1 MANDIEK
8 VRAQAHDANVA
19 NKIID
24 SLKELQQSSD
34 EKSRCRW
41 GWELIQNAK
50 DVANSSG
57 SVDVKISF
65 NEQQRILQF
74 AHNGKPFSMQNIV
87 FLIEQVSTKDRDE
100 KEETKK
106 STGKF
111 GTGFL
116 TTHLL
121 SEIVTIS
128 GVLQDENSQFKKF
141 ELDINRSEKTR
152 EGIIGGNKKSF
163 EQLQNSIDNGEMIFD
178 FNEDLF
184 NTSFT
189 YRINENGLG
198 VAKEGLDN
206 LYDALPY
213 VFMFVPEIRSVSVE
227 EYAWKFTRGK
237 LCLTQNKD
245 IKVQEI
251 IVRENEEESG
261 TYIAAIQGANVAIAA
276 EVEKHGNHVAVKE
289 FTNQLPRIFCD
300 FPLIGTED
308 FAFPAVVNSSQFN
321 PTEPRNGI
329 FLKDVDEIET
339 KENKKLMME
348 AVQLYGQFLE
358 YVSRRGWEKIYN
370 FVKIRTQR
378 EKIWL
383 STEWVEKYIINE
395 CKNTICKIPIVDNK
409 MGSRVAL
416 LDEWGETNIWI
427 VHDTDAEVREEIWK
441 LASDIMPNM
450 MTDYSELNQWYFSL
464 WKGCNR
470 YSLQN
475 LVLDVQELGK
485 IDVLEEKLCIE
496 GKVWLNR
503 LYALISKTK
512 GAVDYIKNN
521 KISIFSNQNGVFCTL
536 DKLSVDVDIDEIYKD
551 ILNLVQSNC
560 RNGLLDKEITV
571 LDWMSIPQCSLQDI
585 FASIKNGLSSYPE
598 QKDNIYSQIVVL
610 YTNDDEVSDLERK
623 QTELLEFAD
632 VIFPNRLPNDLEV
645 SAISPELLEEAIK
658 YLCIQVVDEISKY
671 ENLENLNWL
680 FNFNE
685 ETIEK
690 WISRFIEY
698 INAEGYGFLLDR
710 KVKTILPN
718 QNGKFK
724 AKEELFLDNGD
735 MDEILKDISA
745 IAGYDIREELLLGD
759 VFLALPDNRTKSIAD
774 IAPHIISYVKKNQGS
789 SKVQDSNVMDT
800 FKKLYYWV
808 KDNSEKAEKYF
819 NEICEN
825 IHWLYN
831 DVEIAE
837 NMKKAEQIDAVL
849 ERCHINDISILE
861 KAFLKM
867 ANRMQ
872 EADSVINSDEEENE
886 EELLV
891 QYGIASEEQYEKALD
906 MQIFK
911 ENFLHT
917 SSHDVSK
924 FDFANRILERAKNNI
939 IEFLGKK
946 SEYDISNL
954 IEVDKTIFIIEK
966 NKEQIYLITRP
977 SDYSYV
983 AIYYDSEKNVL
994 DYNKDWELW
1003 VEDGKKEPEKITFGK
1018 MLKLTGINKIPLKKV

>member
-41 GWELIQNAK
+41 VWELIQNAK

-128 GVLQDENSQFKKF
+128 GVLQDENSQFKRF

-308 FAFPAVVNSSQFN
+308 FVFPAVVNSSQFN

-339 KENKKLMME
+339 KENKNLMME

-383 STEWVEKYIINE
+383 STEWVGKYIINE
-395 CKNTICKIPIVDNK
+395 CKNIICKIPIVDNK
-409 MGSRVAL
+409 MGNRVAL
-416 LDEWGETNIWI
+416 LDERDETNIWI
-427 VHDTDAEVREEIWK
+427 VHDTDAEVREEIWE
-441 LASDIMPNM
+441 LASDLMPNM
-450 MTDYSELNQWYFSL
+450 MTNYSEINQWYFSL
-464 WKGCNR
+464 WNGCNR
-470 YSLQN
+470 FSLQN
-475 LVLDVQELGK
+475 LVQDVQELGK

-521 KISIFSNQNGVFCTL
+521 KISIFPNQNGVFCTL

-560 RNGLLDKEITV
+560 RNGLLDKGIMV

-598 QKDNIYSQIVVL
+598 QKDNVYSQIAVL

-623 QTELLEFAD
+623 QTKLSEFSD
-632 VIFPNRLPNDLEV
+632 VIFPNRLPDDLEV

-759 VFLALPDNRTKSIAD
+759 VFLTLPDNRTKSIAD
-774 IAPHIISYVKKNQGS
+774 IAPHVVSYVKKNQGS

-867 ANRMQ
+867 ANSMQ
-872 EADSVINSDEEENE
+872 EVDSVINSDEEENE

-1003 VEDGKKEPEKITFGK
+1003 VEDEKKEPEKITFGK

>member
-41 GWELIQNAK
+41 VWELIQNAK

-100 KEETKK
+100 KEEAKR

-128 GVLQDENSQFKKF
+128 GVLQDENSQFKRF

-152 EGIIGGNKKSF
+152 EGIIAGNKKSF
-163 EQLQNSIDNGEMIFD
+163 EQLQNSIENGKIIFD

-198 VAKEGLDN
+198 VAKEGLGN

-237 LCLTQNKD
+237 LYLSKNKD

-261 TYIAAIQGANVAIAA
+261 IYIAAIQGANVAVAA

-308 FAFPAVVNSSQFN
+308 FVFPAVVNSSQFN

-339 KENKKLMME
+339 KENKNLMME

-383 STEWVEKYIINE
+383 STEWVGKYIINE
-395 CKNTICKIPIVDNK
+395 CKNIICKIPIVDNK
-409 MGSRVAL
+409 MGNRVAL
-416 LDEWGETNIWI
+416 LDERDETNIWI
-427 VHDTDAEVREEIWK
+427 VHDTDAEVREEIWE
-441 LASDIMPNM
+441 LASDLMPNM
-450 MTDYSELNQWYFSL
+450 MTNYSEINQWYFSL
-464 WKGCNR
+464 WNGCNR
-470 YSLQN
+470 FSLQN
-475 LVLDVQELGK
+475 LVQDVQELGK

-521 KISIFSNQNGVFCTL
+521 KISIFPNQNGVF
-536 DKLSVDVDIDEIYKD
+536 
-551 ILNLVQSNC
+551 
-560 RNGLLDKEITV
+560 
-571 LDWMSIPQCSLQDI
+571 WM
-585 FASIKNGLSSYPE
+585 
-598 QKDNIYSQIVVL
+598 
-610 YTNDDEVSDLERK
+610 
-623 QTELLEFAD
+623 
-632 VIFPNRLPNDLEV
+632 
-645 SAISPELLEEAIK
+645 
-658 YLCIQVVDEISKY
+658 
-671 ENLENLNWL
+671 L
-680 FNFNE
+680 F
-685 ETIEK
+685 
-690 WISRFIEY
+690 
-698 INAEGYGFLLDR
+698 
-710 KVKTILPN
+710 
-718 QNGKFK
+718 
-724 AKEELFLDNGD
+724 
-735 MDEILKDISA
+735 
-745 IAGYDIREELLLGD
+745 
-759 VFLALPDNRTKSIAD
+759 
-774 IAPHIISYVKKNQGS
+774 
-789 SKVQDSNVMDT
+789 
-800 FKKLYYWV
+800 
-808 KDNSEKAEKYF
+808 
-819 NEICEN
+819 
-825 IHWLYN
+825 
-831 DVEIAE
+831 
-837 NMKKAEQIDAVL
+837 
-849 ERCHINDISILE
+849 
-861 KAFLKM
+861 
-867 ANRMQ
+867 
-872 EADSVINSDEEENE
+872 
-886 EELLV
+886 
-891 QYGIASEEQYEKALD
+891 
-906 MQIFK
+906 
-911 ENFLHT
+911 
-917 SSHDVSK
+917 
-924 FDFANRILERAKNNI
+924 
-939 IEFLGKK
+939 
-946 SEYDISNL
+946 
-954 IEVDKTIFIIEK
+954 
-966 NKEQIYLITRP
+966 
-977 SDYSYV
+977 
-983 AIYYDSEKNVL
+983 
-994 DYNKDWELW
+994 
-1003 VEDGKKEPEKITFGK
+1003 
-1018 MLKLTGINKIPLKKV
+1018 

>member
-1 MANDIEK
+1 MWN
-8 VRAQAHDANVA
+8 
-19 NKIID
+19 
-24 SLKELQQSSD
+24 
-34 EKSRCRW
+34 
-41 GWELIQNAK
+41 
-50 DVANSSG
+50 
-57 SVDVKISF
+57 
-65 NEQQRILQF
+65 
-74 AHNGKPFSMQNIV
+74 
-87 FLIEQVSTKDRDE
+87 
-100 KEETKK
+100 
-106 STGKF
+106 
-111 GTGFL
+111 
-116 TTHLL
+116 
-121 SEIVTIS
+121 
-128 GVLQDENSQFKKF
+128 
-141 ELDINRSEKTR
+141 
-152 EGIIGGNKKSF
+152 
-163 EQLQNSIDNGEMIFD
+163 
-178 FNEDLF
+178 
-184 NTSFT
+184 
-189 YRINENGLG
+189 
-198 VAKEGLDN
+198 
-206 LYDALPY
+206 
-213 VFMFVPEIRSVSVE
+213 
-227 EYAWKFTRGK
+227 
-237 LCLTQNKD
+237 
-245 IKVQEI
+245 
-251 IVRENEEESG
+251 
-261 TYIAAIQGANVAIAA
+261 
-276 EVEKHGNHVAVKE
+276 
-289 FTNQLPRIFCD
+289 
-300 FPLIGTED
+300 
-308 FAFPAVVNSSQFN
+308 
-321 PTEPRNGI
+321 
-329 FLKDVDEIET
+329 
-339 KENKKLMME
+339 
-348 AVQLYGQFLE
+348 
-358 YVSRRGWEKIYN
+358 
-370 FVKIRTQR
+370 
-378 EKIWL
+378 
-383 STEWVEKYIINE
+383 
-395 CKNTICKIPIVDNK
+395 
-409 MGSRVAL
+409 RVAL
-416 LDEWGETNIWI
+416 LDERDETNIWI
-427 VHDTDAEVREEIWK
+427 VHDTDAEVREEIWE
-441 LASDIMPNM
+441 LASDLMPNM
-450 MTDYSELNQWYFSL
+450 MTNYSEINQWYFSL
-464 WKGCNR
+464 WNGCNR
-470 YSLQN
+470 FSLQN
-475 LVLDVQELGK
+475 LVQDVQELGK

-521 KISIFSNQNGVFCTL
+521 KISIFPNQNGVFCTL

-560 RNGLLDKEITV
+560 RNGLLDKEIMV

-598 QKDNIYSQIVVL
+598 QKDNVYSQIAVL

-623 QTELLEFAD
+623 QTKLSEFSD
-632 VIFPNRLPNDLEV
+632 VIFPNRLPDDLEV

-671 ENLENLNWL
+671 ENLENLNWS

-759 VFLALPDNRTKSIAD
+759 VFLTLPDNRTKSIAD
-774 IAPHIISYVKKNQGS
+774 IAPHVVSYVKKNQGS

-867 ANRMQ
+867 ANSMQ

-924 FDFANRILERAKNNI
+924 FDFANRILGRAKNNI

>member
-8 VRAQAHDANVA
+8 VRAQAHDANVSH
-19 NKIID
+19 KIID

-41 GWELIQNAK
+41 VWELIQNAK

-100 KEETKK
+100 KEEAKR

-128 GVLQDENSQFKKF
+128 GVLQDENSQFKRF

-152 EGIIGGNKKSF
+152 EGIIAGNKKSF
-163 EQLQNSIDNGEMIFD
+163 EQLQNSIENGKIIFD

-198 VAKEGLDN
+198 VAKEGLGN

-237 LCLTQNKD
+237 LYLSKNKD

-261 TYIAAIQGANVAIAA
+261 IYIAAIQGANVAVAA

-308 FAFPAVVNSSQFN
+308 FVFPAVVNSSQFN

-339 KENKKLMME
+339 KENKNLMME

-383 STEWVEKYIINE
+383 STEWVGKYIINE
-395 CKNTICKIPIVDNK
+395 CKNIICKIPIVDNK
-409 MGSRVAL
+409 MGNRVAL
-416 LDEWGETNIWI
+416 LDERDETNIWI
-427 VHDTDAEVREEIWK
+427 VHDTDAEVREEIWE
-441 LASDIMPNM
+441 LASDLMPNM
-450 MTDYSELNQWYFSL
+450 MTNYSEINQWYFSL
-464 WKGCNR
+464 WNGCNR
-470 YSLQN
+470 FSLQN
-475 LVLDVQELGK
+475 LVQDVQELGK

-521 KISIFSNQNGVFCTL
+521 KISIFPNQNGVFCTL

-560 RNGLLDKEITV
+560 RNGLLDKEIMV

-598 QKDNIYSQIVVL
+598 QKDNVYSQIAVL

-623 QTELLEFAD
+623 QTKLSEFSD
-632 VIFPNRLPNDLEV
+632 VIFPNRLPDDLEV

-671 ENLENLNWL
+671 ENLENLNWS

-759 VFLALPDNRTKSIAD
+759 VFLTLPDNRTKSIAD
-774 IAPHIISYVKKNQGS
+774 IAPHVVSYVKKNQGS

-867 ANRMQ
+867 ANSMQ

-924 FDFANRILERAKNNI
+924 FDFANRILGRAKNNI

>member
-41 GWELIQNAK
+41 VWELIQNAK

-74 AHNGKPFSMQNIV
+74 AHNGKPFSMRNIV

-128 GVLQDENSQFKKF
+128 GVLQDENSQFKRF

-251 IVRENEEESG
+251 VVRENEEESG

-308 FAFPAVVNSSQFN
+308 FVFPAVVNSSQFN

-339 KENKKLMME
+339 KENKNLMME

-383 STEWVEKYIINE
+383 STEWVGKYIINE
-395 CKNTICKIPIVDNK
+395 CKNIICKIPIVDNK
-409 MGSRVAL
+409 MGNRVAL
-416 LDEWGETNIWI
+416 LDERDETNIWI
-427 VHDTDAEVREEIWK
+427 VHDTDAEVREEIWE
-441 LASDIMPNM
+441 LASDLMPNM
-450 MTDYSELNQWYFSL
+450 MTNYSEINQWYFSL
-464 WKGCNR
+464 WNGCNR
-470 YSLQN
+470 FSLQN
-475 LVLDVQELGK
+475 LVQDVQELGK

-521 KISIFSNQNGVFCTL
+521 KISIFPNQNGVFCTL

-560 RNGLLDKEITV
+560 RNGLLDKEIMV

-585 FASIKNGLSSYPE
+585 FAGIKNGLSSYPE
-598 QKDNIYSQIVVL
+598 QKDNVYSQIAVL

-623 QTELLEFAD
+623 QTKLSEFSD
-632 VIFPNRLPNDLEV
+632 VIFPNRLPDDLEV

-759 VFLALPDNRTKSIAD
+759 VFLTLPDNRTKSIAD
-774 IAPHIISYVKKNQGS
+774 IAPHVVSYVKKNQGS

-867 ANRMQ
+867 ANSMQ
-872 EADSVINSDEEENE
+872 EVDSVINSDEEENE